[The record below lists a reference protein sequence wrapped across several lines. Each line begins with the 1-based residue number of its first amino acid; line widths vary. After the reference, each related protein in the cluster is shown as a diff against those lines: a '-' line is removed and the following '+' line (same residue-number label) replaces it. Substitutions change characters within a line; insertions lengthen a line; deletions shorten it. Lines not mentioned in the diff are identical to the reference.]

1 MANEEG
7 VKIVITAED
16 RFTANIKKIEA
27 STKIFGNT
35 AKNTQAQVSAL
46 EKEMVRLVTNGMD
59 PANKKIVEMKANYD
73 RLSSSLNSTQATLG
87 KSSRQWT
94 NIALVV
100 QDLPYGFRAIQNN
113 LPAVIGGLAGVGG
126 AAYLAFSVIIAGFTM
141 LDESQRKA
149 AAESKNLKKE
159 QESLGD
165 QITESTTSART
176 QGILLQQYVAIARDV
191 TQSDTTRNEALK
203 KANELY
209 GTHNEKLTLTNINTD
224 KVKKSLDGYIESLIK
239 LAVAEKYA
247 SQIADNIIE
256 QDKLKSQLDEKDI
269 VRQKLLGEIRGKQTN
284 ESRDLLD
291 VYADL
296 RKVNGEINKLDNDKK
311 SLIGTNI
318 KLTDNYVKALKEAT
332 VASGKYGETEKGGK
346 GGKGAKDDSYINLL
360 KSRIQLSKNDL
371 DTRLQ
376 LQKDVLV
383 NETENERISIRN
395 STLSYSQKAKA
406 IENINETMLNKTKL
420 LDEEYYKDSYEL
432 EKQDFALKIKL
443 SGDNLEDQKTIYGQQ
458 LLSLKQRLDDGLLL
472 EKDYLNEYADVKNS
486 LLNVDKKINEELL
499 KQQEKLGK
507 DQVNVIKS
515 ELGVKLRLNKDNL
528 IGQQEAVKSSMTQ
541 VSNAMKAAFGTGA
554 FPILLQYYDELNG
567 KLEAMDTKALRG
579 AEAMKK
585 VNGIIS
591 DMATNSIVLLGEN
604 IGKALGGET
613 VDLFGGFLD
622 LLSSGLQDI
631 GKALIAYGVAMDAF
645 KKAFTNPYAA
655 IAAGIA
661 LVAAGALLKS
671 RINKTSGGGASAG
684 NIPAFANGGIVSGPT
699 MGLMGEYPG
708 AKSNPEVIAPL
719 DKLKDML
726 GGGQGGTFVL
736 RGQDLLLSVNRAQ
749 KASNIKG
756 QTISLA

>member
-1 MANEEG
+1 MSNEEG

-27 STKIFGNT
+27 STKLFGNT

-46 EKEMVRLVTNGMD
+46 EKEMVRLVANGLN
-59 PANKKIVEMKANYD
+59 PADKKIVEMKANYD
-73 RLSSSLNSTQATLG
+73 RLSTSLNSTQTTLG

-141 LDESQRKA
+141 WDEAQRKA
-149 AAESKNLKKE
+149 ASESKNLKKE
-159 QESLGD
+159 QESLGN
-165 QITESTTSART
+165 QLLESTTSART
-176 QGILLQQYVAIARDV
+176 QGILLQQYVTIARDV
-191 TQSDTTRNEALK
+191 TQSDETRNEALK

-209 GTHNEKLTLTNINTD
+209 GSHNEKLTLANINTE
-224 KVKKSLDGYIESLIK
+224 KVKKSLDGYIDSLIK

-256 QDKLKSQLDEKDI
+256 QDKIKAQTDEKDI
-269 VRQKLLGEIRGKQTN
+269 IRQKLLAEVRGKQTSK
-284 ESRDLLD
+284 SRDLLD

-296 RKVNGEINKLDNDKK
+296 RKINGEINKLDNDKK
-311 SLIGTNI
+311 ALIGTNI
-318 KLTDNYVKALKEAT
+318 KLTDNYTKALKEAT
-332 VASGKYGETEKGGK
+332 VASGKYGETGK
-346 GGKGAKDDSYINLL
+346 GGKAGKDDSYINLL
-360 KSRIQLSKNDL
+360 KSRIQLSKDDL
-371 DTRLQ
+371 DARLQ

-383 NETENERISIRN
+383 NETENERVSIRN

-432 EKQDFALKIKL
+432 EKQDFALRIKL
-443 SGDNLEDQKTIYGQQ
+443 SEGDLESQKVIYGQQ
-458 LLSLKQRLDDGLLL
+458 LMSLKERLDNGLIL
-472 EKDYLNEYADVKNS
+472 EKEYLNEYADVKNS

-507 DQVNVIKS
+507 SQVDIIKS
-515 ELGVKLRLNKDNL
+515 ELGVKLKLNRDNL
-528 IGQQEAVKSSMTQ
+528 IGQQDAVTQSMAKVGALM
-541 VSNAMKAAFGTGA
+541 VSAFGTGQ
-554 FPILLQYYDELNG
+554 FGPLLQYYDELNA
-567 KLEAMDTKALRG
+567 KLEGLNQNALRG
-579 AEAMKK
+579 AEAMKR
-585 VNGIIS
+585 VNNIIS
-591 DMATNSIVLLGEN
+591 DTATNAIVQFGEN
-604 IGKALGGET
+604 LGKALGGEK
-613 VDLFGGFLD
+613 VDIFGGFLE
-622 LLSSGLQDI
+622 LLAGGLQQV
-631 GKALIAYGVAMDAF
+631 GQALIAYGMAMDAF
-645 KKAFTNPYAA
+645 KKAFTNPFAA

-671 RINKTSGGGASAG
+671 SINRTSGGASGPAG